1 MFRNKNM
8 RFTISIGLIAMAG
21 LLGAG
26 CAGTRPVHY
35 YTLEAASPPA
45 TQGKP
50 DGATILVGNI
60 VTPEALQDDRIG
72 YRVGANEVGA
82 YEYHRWVERPGAMV
96 RVSLVRALRSSG
108 KYQRVIESSS
118 SAIGDYLIRGK
129 LFEFGEMDTP
139 AIQTRISLHLELV
152 DRKTNRDVWDHL
164 FEHAE
169 PASGKSIKEVVE
181 SMDRNLHQVVSEAA
195 AEIDKFL
202 ATPR

>member
-1 MFRNKNM
+1 M
-8 RFTISIGLIAMAG
+8 ISIGLIVTAG
-21 LLGAG
+21 LLGES

-35 YTLEAASPPA
+35 YTLEPASAPPA
-45 TQGKP
+45 QGKP

-60 VTPEALQDDRIG
+60 ATPEALQDDRIG
-72 YRVGANEVGA
+72 YRIGANEVGG
-82 YEYHRWVERPGAMV
+82 YEYHRWVESPGAMV
-96 RVSLVRALRSSG
+96 RDSLVRALRSSG
-108 KYQRVIESSS
+108 NYQRVFESSS

-152 DRKTNRDVWDHL
+152 DRKTNRDIWDHF
-164 FEHAE
+164 FERAE

-181 SMDRNLHQVVSEAA
+181 SMDRNLQQVVSGAA

-202 ATPR
+202 AAPR